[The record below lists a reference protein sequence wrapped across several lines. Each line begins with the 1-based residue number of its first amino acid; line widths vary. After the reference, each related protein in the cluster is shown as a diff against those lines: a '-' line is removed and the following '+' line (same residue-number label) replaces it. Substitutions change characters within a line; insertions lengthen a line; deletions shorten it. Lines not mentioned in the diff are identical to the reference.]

1 MHQFSQYA
9 ISANLLTAL
18 NKLKLTNA
26 TPIQHMSIPLALNGR
41 DLLGTAQT
49 GTGKTFAFG
58 IPLINH
64 LIKSID
70 NAAIRDNLSFLSES
84 GRVQPE
90 CNHLDL

>member
-18 NKLKLTNA
+18 NKLKLTSA
-26 TPIQHMSIPLALNGR
+26 TPIQHMSIPLALDGR

-70 NAAIRDNLSFLSES
+70 NAAIILTPTRELATQCSL
-84 GRVQPE
+84 
-90 CNHLDL
+90 LLKA